1 MRFGNVLFLSLCP
14 LLLLLLVSSVAG
26 NRRHHRLH
34 RSARAR
40 SYANPFVAIEYYA
53 EPRITLRRTDA
64 EKAAVKPNSTD
75 YDMFWEEKTLLRHRH
90 LSLVGNQQPATAFF
104 ANCQNIFKE
113 KDFAAHV
120 VKGILDAI
128 TKRLEQLCADKKLHP
143 LYPRMLAGNLY
154 CSSSIQDTMDMLLDL
169 LLDQVERNCDQI
181 AGFQSIY
188 IFTK

>member
-1 MRFGNVLFLSLCP
+1 MRFVTASFLSLGP
-14 LLLLLLVSSVAG
+14 LLLLLLVSSAAG
-26 NRRHHRLH
+26 NRRHHRLY
-34 RSARAR
+34 RRARAR
-40 SYANPFVAIEYYA
+40 SYSNPFVAIDYYA
-53 EPRITLRRTDA
+53 EPRITLRRTGA
-64 EKAAVKPNSTD
+64 EKAVFKASTD
-75 YDMFWEEKTLLRHRH
+75 YDIFWEDKTLLRHRH
-90 LSLVGNQQPATAFF
+90 LNLVGNQQPASAFF

-128 TKRLEQLCADKKLHP
+128 TNRLEQHCADKKLHP
-143 LYPRMLAGNLY
+143 LYPKMLAGNLY

-169 LLDQVERNCDQI
+169 LLDQEERNCDQI